1 MKFLNPNTPIRL
13 FTVLALVWGALCFTS
28 PIAKA
33 LDSCTADKQT
43 FNLTFSDHNSQDIKP
58 YVPVH
63 RKNAASQ
70 PETEL
75 KAEEEDSTEKDN
87 GELAFGLL
95 FDFNST
101 WSNTPVCSG
110 RTLVRL
116 VNSTQL
122 YILYHSWK
130 LFLH

>member
-13 FTVLALVWGALCFTS
+13 FTVLALVWGVLCFTS

-33 LDSCTADKQT
+33 LDSCTIEKQP
-43 FNLTFSDHNSQDIKP
+43 FNLTVSDYNNQDIKP
-58 YVPVH
+58 YVPVN
-63 RKNAASQ
+63 RKNATTQ

-87 GELAFGLL
+87 GELGFGLL
-95 FDFNST
+95 CDFNST
-101 WSNTPVCSG
+101 WISTPACSG
-110 RTLVRL
+110 RALVRL